1 VVTIKAPA
9 VLKRDFSSNFS
20 VKWLEKDIA
29 LMLESAAEL
38 GVPMPL
44 TALSQQ
50 LYRAAI
56 TRGYGEEDICGSIR
70 VLEEMSGCEVAA
82 AARTEAA

>member
-1 VVTIKAPA
+1 
-9 VLKRDFSSNFS
+9 
-20 VKWLEKDIA
+20 
-29 LMLESAAEL
+29 MLESAAEL

-56 TRGYGEEDICGSIR
+56 TKGYGEEDICGSIR
-70 VLEEMSGCEVAA
+70 VLEEMSGCEVSA
-82 AARTEAA
+82 AARAEAA